1 MSMLVCSP
9 TLQQLTACNG
19 ARAQAA
25 AELLSKWAIFRVGAP
40 AAAGAAP
47 AALAPQE
54 AWAYVLKA
62 RAQAERPTDFERQA
76 MERSCAALFDEVH
89 APLAARAAMWIVCG

>member
-1 MSMLVCSP
+1 M
-9 TLQQLTACNG
+9 
-19 ARAQAA
+19 QAA
-25 AELLSKWAIFRVGAP
+25 TDLLSKWAIFRVGAP
-40 AAAGAAP
+40 AAAGAAA

-76 MERSCAALFDEVH
+76 LERSCSSLFDEVR
-89 APLAARAAMWIVCG
+89 ARPACRPCMSAKDLLM